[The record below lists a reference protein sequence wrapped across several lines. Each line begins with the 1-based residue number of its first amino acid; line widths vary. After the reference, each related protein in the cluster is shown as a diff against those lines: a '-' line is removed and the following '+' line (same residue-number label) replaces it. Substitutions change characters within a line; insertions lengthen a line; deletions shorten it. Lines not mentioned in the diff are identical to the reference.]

1 MINDMNISTDIAAVQ
16 PMDETELQAIVAAE
30 LEDAVSYIDAD
41 VSPIRAKGTEYYRGD
56 PFGNEEE
63 GRSQVVAME
72 VRDTVSAMLPS
83 LMKVFFSSE
92 NVVEYT
98 PRGPE
103 DVAGAQQATD
113 YANYIFTNDNNG
125 FMTTY
130 ALFKDSLVRKC
141 GIAKYWWEDV
151 EEVKIEEYSGLDD
164 QTLQVLMQ
172 EGAEVK
178 IVVSYPDPMAQ
189 MQPQLDPTTGE
200 MMPMLQAMLHDV
212 EIKRTTKDGRIR
224 IMAVPPEE
232 LVMDR
237 RARSFDDAGIIA
249 HRQMATVD
257 DLLKMGYELDE
268 IEENISS
275 TDLDSNDE
283 YLARQ
288 PLSTTL
294 GSADSMNPGQR
305 RVLYVESYI
314 RVDYDGDGIAELRK
328 VCSMGSGYTVVRNL
342 PASYIPFVD
351 FPCDPEP
358 HTSPLEAMSMFDLT
372 HDIQEI
378 KSEVMRNTLDSL
390 AQSIHPRTAVVEGQV
405 NIDDVLNNETG
416 AIIRMRAPGM
426 VQPFSSPFVGQ
437 AAFPML
443 DYLDSMREDRTGM
456 SKAAMGLDADA
467 LQSTT
472 KAAVTATVSAS
483 QSRLELQ
490 ARILAEG
497 MKKLFKGIL
506 YLITTHQDKPRMVR
520 LRNEWVQID
529 PRAWDASMD
538 VSINIGLGNG
548 DTNDRIQALTMII
561 GKQEQIIQQFGL
573 NNPVVTPAMYIRTM
587 QKIIELSGFK
597 DASSYIQSLPPDFQL
612 PQADAPKPTPEE
624 ILAQVQ
630 AQSIQADIQKKAAE
644 LELKREQMIRD
655 DDYRRDQLAQDLMLK
670 KYELELKYSTQIST
684 AEIDARQA
692 MDREA
697 MAQQSAIV
705 QQAVQTAAN
714 VPPPINLSGMAQ

>member
-1 MINDMNISTDIAAVQ
+1 MINDMNITTDIVAIE
-16 PMDETELQAIVAAE
+16 PMDDTELQGIVSGE
-30 LEDAVSYIDAD
+30 LEDAVSYIDSD

-56 PFGNEEE
+56 PFGNEED

-83 LMKVFFSSE
+83 LMKVFFSTE
-92 NVVEYT
+92 NVVEYV

-113 YANYIFTNDNNG
+113 YANYVFTSDNNG

-141 GIAKYWWEDV
+141 GIAKYWWEEV

-178 IVVSYPDPMAQ
+178 IVVSYPEPGAMPQ
-189 MQPQLDPTTGE
+189 MDMTTGLP
-200 MMPMLQAMLHDV
+200 MPVPMIHDV
-212 EIKRTTKDGRIR
+212 EIKRSTKDGRIR

-232 LVMDR
+232 LILDR

-249 HRQMATVD
+249 HRQMATVS
-257 DLLKMGYELDE
+257 DLIAMGYDQEE

-288 PLSTTL
+288 PLSTTF
-294 GSADSMNPGQR
+294 GAADSLNPMQR
-305 RVLYVESYI
+305 RVLYIEAYM
-314 RVDYDGDGIAELRK
+314 RVDFDGDGIPELRK
-328 VCSMGSGYTVVRNL
+328 ICCMGSGYTMVRNL

-358 HTSPLEAMSMFDLT
+358 HTSPLEAMSIFDIT

-378 KSEVMRNTLDSL
+378 KSEIMRNTLDSL

-426 VQPFSSPFVGQ
+426 VTPFSSPFVGQ
-437 AAFPML
+437 PAFAMM
-443 DYLDSMREDRTGM
+443 DYMDQMREDRTGM

-472 KAAVTATVSAS
+472 KAAVAATVSAS

-506 YLITTHQDKPRMVR
+506 YLMTTHQDKPRMVR

-529 PRAWDASMD
+529 PRVWDASMD
-538 VSINIGLGNG
+538 VNVNIGLGNG
-548 DTNDRIQALTMII
+548 DVNEKINALNII
-561 GKQEQIIQQFGL
+561 MQKQEQIMAQFGPMNQIASL
-573 NNPVVTPAMYIRTM
+573 PMYIRTL
-587 QKIIELSGFK
+587 QKAIELSGYK
-597 DASSYIQSLPPDFQL
+597 DASSYFNTLPADFQM
-612 PQADAPKPTPEE
+612 PQEQPQQTPEQV
-624 ILAQVQ
+624 LAQVQ

-644 LELKREQMIRD
+644 LELQREKMIRD

-670 KYELELKYSTQIST
+670 KYELELKYGTQIST
-684 AEIDARQA
+684 AEIMA
-692 MDREA
+692 MQNLDREA
-697 MAQQSAIV
+697 MKQQAAIV
-705 QQAVQTAAN
+705 NQAVQTAAN
-714 VPPPINLSGMAQ
+714 VPPPINLNGMAQ

>member
-1 MINDMNISTDIAAVQ
+1 MINDMNITTDIAAIE
-16 PMDETELQAIVAAE
+16 PMDDTELQGIVSGE
-30 LEDAVSYIDAD
+30 LEDAVSYIDSD

-56 PFGNEEE
+56 PFGNEED

-83 LMKVFFSSE
+83 LMKVFFSTE
-92 NVVEYT
+92 NVVEYV

-113 YANYIFTNDNNG
+113 YANYVFTADNNG

-141 GIAKYWWEDV
+141 GIAKYWWEEV

-178 IVVSYPDPMAQ
+178 IVVSYPEPGAVPQ
-189 MQPQLDPTTGE
+189 MDMTTGLP
-200 MMPMLQAMLHDV
+200 MPVPMIHDV
-212 EIKRTTKDGRIR
+212 EIKRNTRDGRIR

-232 LVMDR
+232 LILDR

-249 HRQMATVD
+249 HRQMATVS
-257 DLLKMGYELDE
+257 DLIGMGYDQEE

-288 PLSTTL
+288 PLSTTF
-294 GSADSMNPGQR
+294 GAADSLNPMQR
-305 RVLYVESYI
+305 RVLYIEAYM
-314 RVDYDGDGIAELRK
+314 RVDFDGDGIPELRK
-328 VCSMGSGYTVVRNL
+328 ICCMGSGYTMVRNL

-358 HTSPLEAMSMFDLT
+358 HTSPLEAMSIFDIT

-378 KSEVMRNTLDSL
+378 KSEIMRNTLDSL

-437 AAFPML
+437 PAFAMM
-443 DYLDSMREDRTGM
+443 DYMDQMREDRTGM

-472 KAAVTATVSAS
+472 KAAVAATVSAS

-506 YLITTHQDKPRMVR
+506 YLMTTHQDKPRMVR

-529 PRAWDASMD
+529 PRVWDASMD
-538 VSINIGLGNG
+538 VNVNIGLGNG
-548 DTNDRIQALTMII
+548 DVNEKINALNII
-561 GKQEQIIQQFGL
+561 MQKQEQIMAQFGPMNQIASL
-573 NNPVVTPAMYIRTM
+573 PMYIRTL
-587 QKIIELSGFK
+587 QKAIELSGYK
-597 DASSYIQSLPPDFQL
+597 DASSYFNTLPADFQM
-612 PQADAPKPTPEE
+612 PQEQPQQTPEQV
-624 ILAQVQ
+624 LAQVQ

-644 LELKREQMIRD
+644 LELQREKMIRD

-670 KYELELKYSTQIST
+670 KYELELKYGTQIST
-684 AEIDARQA
+684 AEIMA
-692 MDREA
+692 MQNLDREA
-697 MAQQSAIV
+697 MKQQAAIV
-705 QQAVQTAAN
+705 NQAVQTAAN
-714 VPPPINLSGMAQ
+714 VPPPINLNGMAQ

>member
-1 MINDMNISTDIAAVQ
+1 MINDMNITTDIAAIE
-16 PMDETELQAIVAAE
+16 PMDDTELQGIVSAE
-30 LEDAVSYIDAD
+30 LEDAVSYIDSD

-56 PFGNEEE
+56 PFGNEED

-83 LMKVFFSSE
+83 LMKVFFSTE
-92 NVVEYT
+92 NVVEYM

-113 YANYIFTNDNNG
+113 YANYVFTADNNG

-141 GIAKYWWEDV
+141 GIAKYWWEEV

-178 IVVSYPDPMAQ
+178 IVVSYPEPGAMPQ
-189 MQPQLDPTTGE
+189 MDMTTGLP
-200 MMPMLQAMLHDV
+200 MPVPMIHDV
-212 EIKRTTKDGRIR
+212 EIKRNTRDGRIR

-232 LVMDR
+232 LILDR

-249 HRQMATVD
+249 HRQMATVS
-257 DLLKMGYELDE
+257 DLIGMGYDQDE

-288 PLSTTL
+288 PLSTTF
-294 GSADSMNPGQR
+294 GAADSLNPMQR
-305 RVLYVESYI
+305 RVLYIEAYM
-314 RVDYDGDGIAELRK
+314 RVDFDGDGIPELRK
-328 VCSMGSGYTVVRNL
+328 ICCMGSGYTMVRNL

-358 HTSPLEAMSMFDLT
+358 HTSPLEAMSIFDIT

-378 KSEVMRNTLDSL
+378 KSEIMRNTLDSL

-437 AAFPML
+437 PAFAMM
-443 DYLDSMREDRTGM
+443 DYMDQMREDRTGM
-456 SKAAMGLDADA
+456 SKAAMGLDPDA

-472 KAAVTATVSAS
+472 KAAVAATVSAS

-506 YLITTHQDKPRMVR
+506 YLMTTHQDKPRMVR

-529 PRAWDASMD
+529 PRVWDASMD
-538 VSINIGLGNG
+538 VNVNIGLGNG
-548 DTNDRIQALTMII
+548 DVNEKINALNII
-561 GKQEQIIQQFGL
+561 MQKQEQIMAQFGPMNQIASL
-573 NNPVVTPAMYIRTM
+573 PMYIRTL
-587 QKIIELSGFK
+587 QKAIELSGYK
-597 DASSYIQSLPPDFQL
+597 DASSYFNTLPADFQM
-612 PQADAPKPTPEE
+612 PQEQPQQTPEQV
-624 ILAQVQ
+624 LAQVQ

-644 LELKREQMIRD
+644 LELQREKMIRD

-670 KYELELKYSTQIST
+670 KYELELKYGTAIST
-684 AEIDARQA
+684 AEITA
-692 MDREA
+692 MQNLDREA
-697 MAQQSAIV
+697 MKQQAAIV
-705 QQAVQTAAN
+705 NQAVQTAAN